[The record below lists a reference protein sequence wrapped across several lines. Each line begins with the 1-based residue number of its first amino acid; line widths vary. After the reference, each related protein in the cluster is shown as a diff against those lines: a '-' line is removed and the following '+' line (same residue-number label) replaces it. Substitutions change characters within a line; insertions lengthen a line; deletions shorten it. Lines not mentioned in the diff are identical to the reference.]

1 MGPQFGAVTSPRSDS
16 LFPSLVESSSC
27 LILQM
32 LQRSQ
37 IPLPRVL
44 NSPRIDL
51 QLYEGDRPYL
61 LIALLHLYGLLI
73 EQVSSAGQPGSGI
86 YMRN

>member
-1 MGPQFGAVTSPRSDS
+1 
-16 LFPSLVESSSC
+16 
-27 LILQM
+27 M
-32 LQRSQ
+32 LQRIQ
-37 IPLPRVL
+37 IPLPDVL
-44 NSPRIDL
+44 SSPCIDL

-73 EQVSSAGQPGSGI
+73 EQVASAGQPGPGI